1 MIQTRVTD
9 HQNRRETMGADGA
22 FDRRRKEL
30 ALIAGKKEEE
40 ISEDEVVPVTL
51 FPPCASP
58 LTPFLPFLNHTKSW
72 RCPTP
77 CQRYWGI
84 SIPHPSSSD
93 IHVPLRAHD
102 SEPVPSRPHPT
113 PSAPAGPPRSGGR
126 CAPRLRPSSA
136 RRRAGG
142 AVLPRRVR
150 PGRRQGQLHAQVPST
165 CPLA

>member
-40 ISEDEVVPVTL
+40 ISEDEVVPEPL
-51 FPPCASP
+51 CPPCASP

-102 SEPVPSRPHPT
+102 SEP
-113 PSAPAGPPRSGGR
+113 APARPNPPPFRSGGPPAVR
-126 CAPRLRPSSA
+126 RALRAATQASPSSA

-150 PGRRQGQLHAQVPST
+150 PGRRQGQLHAQVP
-165 CPLA
+165 